1 MHTKSI
7 TYHNA
12 SHTKGLR
19 NTKSVS
25 KMENISTN
33 LSSYHIPSTTKDH
46 TATHC
51 QQIVNP
57 LSRHCSQI
65 VANIVH
71 TLSTHCPHIVYTL
84 STHCP
89 HIVHTLSTHCPHI
102 VHTLS
107 THCLHIVHT
116 LSIHCPQPYLQYTN
130 TVTLIY
136 QTQYIY
142 TIHLHNTFTIHLPN
156 TMCGKKHGK
165 KSVKPD
171 I

>member
-12 SHTKGLR
+12 SHTKGHR

-89 HIVHTLSTHCPHI
+89 HIVHTLSTAI
-102 VHTLS
+102 FTVYKYS
-107 THCLHIVHT
+107 NTHL
-116 LSIHCPQPYLQYTN
+116 PN
-130 TVTLIY
+130 
-136 QTQYIY
+136 